1 MGNIVIK
8 KGTIKDLLKNKLLYN
23 RVGSL
28 LVLIVLFTL
37 GVSIFYD
44 SFLTPGNIKI
54 TLLNISLEAIVSVG
68 MMILFISGV
77 FDLSVGSMLGFS
89 SALVGIFIGKM
100 HFGVGSSIALTL
112 LISIS
117 VGALT
122 GYLVSYLKINFLI
135 ITLAMMAILR
145 GIVLVTIHDG
155 LSNFPTE
162 FDSISSSK
170 FLGLYVPVWYMI
182 IIVLIFWFLMKYLPF
197 FKRYYYIGGNEQS
210 ALYSGVNVKK
220 MKMFAFMISAGLSSF
235 AGIVLASKLGS
246 SVPTLGQG
254 MEMKAITNSII
265 GGASLT
271 GGEGSILGVA
281 LGVLFMGLV
290 NNFMAISNVPI
301 SIQNIVVSIILLIAV
316 TLDTLLK
323 RGRN

>member
-8 KGTIKDLLKNKLLYN
+8 KGTIKDLLKYKLLYN

-89 SALVGIFIGKM
+89 SALVGIFIGEM

-210 ALYSGVNVKK
+210 ALYSGINVKR
-220 MKMFAFMISAGLSSF
+220 MKLFAFMISAGLSSF